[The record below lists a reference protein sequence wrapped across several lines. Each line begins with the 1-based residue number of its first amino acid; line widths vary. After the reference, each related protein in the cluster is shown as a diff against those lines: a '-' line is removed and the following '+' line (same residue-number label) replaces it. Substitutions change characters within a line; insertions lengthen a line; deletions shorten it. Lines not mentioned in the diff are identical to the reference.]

1 MKRLVWL
8 LLLCLGIKGV
18 SAFSAPAGALI
29 GLGALKAGKTL
40 CQVSLFI
47 TYRCPGTRRM
57 TMACTKGNDK
67 GMRVTAG
74 ACRSEVAV
82 FRSSSP
88 TCGPC
93 MLRARGAGCVCV
105 CVRCERHEEFLH
117 RDILTLISLHH
128 STHSGVGR
136 RTLLVS
142 TLLIVAG
149 MYNT

>member
-1 MKRLVWL
+1 VPGFPF
-8 LLLCLGIKGV
+8 C
-18 SAFSAPAGALI
+18 A
-29 GLGALKAGKTL
+29 
-40 CQVSLFI
+40 
-47 TYRCPGTRRM
+47 YRCPGTKGV
-57 TMACTKGNDK
+57 TKACTKGNDE

-74 ACRSEVAV
+74 GRRSEVAV